1 MIAQLQNLQAFV
13 ANHLADVVDWGKHV
27 RPDPNHKTTGDH
39 GYIVVKTPFNSYEMT
54 VRSAYIEPP
63 AGAPVTCRSLGTV
76 TFDDAAGDKHIV
88 GPKADNTW
96 LDISRHIHV
105 RELTDALAAAR
116 REVAEAPKESVGSV
130 RVRLA
135 EIAGRAKVWG
145 IKVRDD
151 DLAMPAAVP
160 TIIVTAET
168 AAVLEQALADPAPG
182 AITRIP
188 PGTIIHVDR
197 VFEQFAASTPIG
209 APFLGC
215 PVVFITNP
223 GEQISGMQ
231 EIPGTCVKIISDD
244 RISMFMTPDHSEPS
258 YRDNLP
264 RRGSVDR
271 DGKVHRHNCWDFNP
285 EFERERARVR
295 HLEEAIAR
303 MTDDGNADRELIA
316 ALTARI
322 DALEEA
328 ATKPRRARPPKADEA
343 QSGTEEPAKEPD
355 LVG

>member
-13 ANHLADVVDWGKHV
+13 ANHLADVVDWSKHV

-39 GYIVVKTPFNSYEMT
+39 AWIVIKTPFNGYEMS
-54 VRSAYIEPP
+54 VRSAYIDPP

-96 LDISRHIHV
+96 IDISRHIHV

-116 REVAEAPKESVGSV
+116 RELAEAPKEGAGSA

-145 IKVRDD
+145 VKVRED
-151 DLAMPAAVP
+151 DLRKVEAVAQEHVLDPPASHPQP
-160 TIIVTAET
+160 TTEST
-168 AAVLEQALADPAPG
+168 GTTADPSAVNDLARDMATSAANWRDDKIISHG
-182 AITRIP
+182 A
-188 PGTIIHVDR
+188 
-197 VFEQFAASTPIG
+197 
-209 APFLGC
+209 FLGC
-215 PVVFITNP
+215 PVIFITNP
-223 GEQISGMQ
+223 GEQISGMG
-231 EIPGTCVKIISDD
+231 EIPGHCVKILSDD
-244 RISMFMTPDHSEPS
+244 RISIFMTPDHSEPS

-264 RRGSVDR
+264 RRGSLAS

-285 EFERERARVR
+285 QFERERSRVR
-295 HLEEAIAR
+295 HLEEAIAK
-303 MTDDGNADRELIA
+303 MADEYNTLFADHA
-316 ALTARI
+316 ALVERVTVIENAHRT
-322 DALEEA
+322 ALEDGG
-328 ATKPRRARPPKADEA
+328 KSKRKR
-343 QSGTEEPAKEPD
+343 GTEEPAKEPD